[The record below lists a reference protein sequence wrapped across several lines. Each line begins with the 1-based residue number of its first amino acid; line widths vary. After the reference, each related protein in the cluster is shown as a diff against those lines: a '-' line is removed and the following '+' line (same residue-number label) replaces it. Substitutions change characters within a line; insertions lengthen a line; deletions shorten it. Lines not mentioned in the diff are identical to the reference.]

1 MIKEITIGSPS
12 YNSEK
17 ALQLA
22 KDWEQTDEKFMMIT
36 DEFCM
41 SVNDARVDYWVDR
54 IEDKLEKILKANKTK
69 LDDNAQSWLW
79 LYNQQK

>member
-1 MIKEITIGSPS
+1 MEKWQIDMIKEITIGSTS
-12 YNSEK
+12 YNSKK

-69 LDDNAQSWLW
+69 LDDNAQ
-79 LYNQQK
+79 